1 MPTKTPREILED
13 RLKEFVKK
21 RNVSALWQEDFE
33 LLTDFMETL
42 LEEAR
47 QAERTKLEKEFS
59 EYAIKNAKSE
69 YAQASIIIV
78 RNFLNSI
85 LSL

>member
-47 QAERTKLEKEFS
+47 QEEREKAQSLEKLIEEIGKDMCHFKFL
-59 EYAIKNAKSE
+59 YPNA
-69 YAQASIIIV
+69 
-78 RNFLNSI
+78 
-85 LSL
+85 